1 MTQAILFYLFAI
13 VTGVSAIGVV
23 AARDIVRA
31 AVFLLFCL
39 LGVAGVF
46 LLLSA
51 PFLAAVQLIVYA
63 GGILV
68 LIVFGVM
75 LTGRSPLHRFEPS
88 RWERAAAAGL
98 GVVLLG
104 GLALAYGAAAF
115 ADRPMSPPADSAAA
129 FGGALL
135 GPYLAP
141 FEIAS
146 ILLLV
151 VMIGA
156 AYLAKRRQKTE
167 DERQ

>member
-1 MTQAILFYLFAI
+1 MTQTILFYLFAA
-13 VTGVSAIGVV
+13 VTAGSAIGVV
-23 AARDIVRA
+23 GSRDIVRA

-51 PFLAAVQLIVYA
+51 PFLAVVQLIVYA

-75 LTGRSPLHRFEPS
+75 LTGRSPLHHFEPS
-88 RWERAAAAGL
+88 RWETIAATGL
-98 GVVLLG
+98 GIVLLIG
-104 GLALAYGAAAF
+104 LGLAYSTAIF
-115 ADRPMSPPADSAAA
+115 ANRPMTPPADSAAA
-129 FGGALL
+129 FGGVLL
-135 GPYLAP
+135 GPFLVP

-146 ILLLV
+146 VLLLV

-156 AYLAKRRQKTE
+156 AYLAKRRKMKA
-167 DERQ
+167 